1 MIWSPAQDGM
11 SNSPDSRSLL
21 LEAAERLL
29 AREGLAA
36 CTTRRVAAE
45 AGLPHGLVHYR
56 FGSVENL
63 LLEVLDREGER
74 LVGRQRAV
82 FEATTPLAERWRSA
96 IGLLDED
103 VTPAR
108 PGVAELQGFARAHP
122 AGRRRAAA
130 YRLELRRPIAAALER
145 AADDAGLETAPASA
159 AAALVVN
166 LWDGLSADR
175 LLGVERDHRELLAW
189 IEALVSTVTSPVA
202 QGRPPAVAVGST

>member
-1 MIWSPAQDGM
+1 MT
-11 SNSPDSRSLL
+11 NSPDSRLL
-21 LEAAERLL
+21 LLGAAERLI

-74 LVGRQRAV
+74 LVARQRGV
-82 FEATTPLAERWRSA
+82 FDAPTPLADRWHAA
-96 IGLLDED
+96 IALLDED
-103 VTPAR
+103 VASGHAR
-108 PGVAELQGFARAHP
+108 VWHELQAFARAHSV
-122 AGRRRAAA
+122 AGRRAAA

-145 AADDAGLETAPASA
+145 AAEEAELETAPAAA
-159 AAALVVN
+159 AAALVMN

-189 IEALVSTVTSPVA
+189 IEALVATVTASAVES
-202 QGRPPAVAVGST
+202 RPAAVAVGPT

>member
-1 MIWSPAQDGM
+1 MA
-11 SNSPDSRSLL
+11 NSPDSRLL
-21 LEAAERLL
+21 LLAAAGRLL

-36 CTTRRVAAE
+36 CTTRRIAAE

-74 LVGRQRAV
+74 LVARQRAV
-82 FEATTPLAERWRSA
+82 FEADTPLAERWRSA
-96 IGLLDED
+96 IVLLDED
-103 VTPAR
+103 VASGHAR
-108 PGVAELQGFARAHP
+108 VWHELQAFARAHP

-130 YRLELRRPIAAALER
+130 FRLELRRPVAAALER
-145 AADDAGLETAPASA
+145 AADEAGLETAPASA

-189 IEALVSTVTSPVA
+189 IEALVSTVTSSA
-202 QGRPPAVAVGST
+202 AGAERPAVAVGAT

>member
-1 MIWSPAQDGM
+1 M

-63 LLEVLDREGER
+63 LLEVLYREGER

-103 VTPAR
+103 VTSGHAR
-108 PGVAELQGFARAHP
+108 VWHELQGFARAHP

-130 YRLELRRPIAAALER
+130 CRLELRRPVAAALER
-145 AADDAGLETAPASA
+145 AAEDAGLETAPASA

>member
-1 MIWSPAQDGM
+1 MA
-11 SNSPDSRSLL
+11 NFPDSRLL
-21 LEAAERLL
+21 LLAAAERLL

-36 CTTRRVAAE
+36 CTTRRIATE

-56 FGSVENL
+56 FGSVESL

-74 LVGRQRAV
+74 LVARQRAV
-82 FEATTPLAERWRSA
+82 FEADTPLAERWRSA
-96 IGLLDED
+96 IALLDED
-103 VTPAR
+103 VASGHAR
-108 PGVAELQGFARAHP
+108 VWHELQAFARAHP

-130 YRLELRRPIAAALER
+130 YRLELRRPVAAALDR

-189 IEALVSTVTSPVA
+189 IEALVSTVTASA
-202 QGRPPAVAVGST
+202 AGAERPAVAVGAT